1 MRLDSQVQLNV
12 LRRAEFQI
20 ALHLEC
26 MGTIWFVLLRC
37 LGLRRN
43 IKLSLNFAAQFFDML
58 ELERA
63 LLLTHVN
70 RAFSL
75 GWSEYVG

>member
-1 MRLDSQVQLNV
+1 MRLDSKIQLNV
-12 LRRAEFQI
+12 LRRAELQI
-20 ALHLEC
+20 ALHLKC

-43 IKLSLNFAAQFFDML
+43 IELCLNFAAQFFDML

-63 LLLTHVN
+63 LLLTYVN

>member
-1 MRLDSQVQLNV
+1 
-12 LRRAEFQI
+12 
-20 ALHLEC
+20 

-43 IKLSLNFAAQFFDML
+43 IELSLNFAAQFFDML

-63 LLLTHVN
+63 LLLTYVN